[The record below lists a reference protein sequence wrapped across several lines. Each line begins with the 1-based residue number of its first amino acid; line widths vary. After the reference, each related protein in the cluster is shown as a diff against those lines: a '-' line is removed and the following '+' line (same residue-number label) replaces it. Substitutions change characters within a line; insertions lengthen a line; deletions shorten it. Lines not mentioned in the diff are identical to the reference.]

1 MYLDPGMCGVI
12 FAGVVLRF
20 GGSFLGE
27 ISNTT
32 RPDTSMSGYSGRVL
46 KCTCFRTQGW
56 LGERRFRFTG
66 ELTVST
72 YSQLVIKHRG
82 ITHARWACIAPSWQD
97 LLPVGDWASPP
108 TPVAIGRTRMESG
121 GEQGRTRL
129 TARTW
134 KTRLQREGGEG
145 GNEIVNIGGR
155 IIDRKLLC
163 ANRNVETLDRG
174 SKRLCHHRSDSID
187 LLRSDGP
194 DLEWFNSVRS
204 SDSKP
209 LVNEEEC
216 KEVEDCKS
224 REGRHGGSVELVSSL
239 EIKA

>member
-1 MYLDPGMCGVI
+1 MH
-12 FAGVVLRF
+12 A
-20 GGSFLGE
+20 
-27 ISNTT
+27 
-32 RPDTSMSGYSGRVL
+32 GRVL
-46 KCTCFRTQGW
+46 H
-56 LGERRFRFTG
+56 
-66 ELTVST
+66 
-72 YSQLVIKHRG
+72 HRG
-82 ITHARWACIAPSWQD
+82 RIFHPSETGHLHQRR
-97 LLPVGDWASPP
+97 LLLAEREWKVEENKEDRGLQQERGRRAFNEKEAKEEMRSSTSAS
-108 TPVAIGRTRMESG
+108 
-121 GEQGRTRL
+121 
-129 TARTW
+129 
-134 KTRLQREGGEG
+134 
-145 GNEIVNIGGR
+145 R

-174 SKRLCHHRSDSID
+174 SKMLCHHRSDSID

-216 KEVEDCKS
+216 EEVEDCKS